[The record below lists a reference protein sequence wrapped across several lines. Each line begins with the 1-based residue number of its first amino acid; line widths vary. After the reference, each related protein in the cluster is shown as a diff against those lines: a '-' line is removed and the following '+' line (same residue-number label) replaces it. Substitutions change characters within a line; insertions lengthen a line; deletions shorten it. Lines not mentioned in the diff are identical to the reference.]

1 MKAWKMILA
10 AVLALVFVAP
20 GMAQDEKKKGKGG
33 RQTAEE
39 TFKKMDDNN
48 DGKVTK
54 EEYKKWVTSNE
65 RMAKALE
72 RDPEF
77 VEKSFARIDKDKT
90 GSFTLEVHKK
100 YREEQAKNAKKKD
113 PAQE

>member
-10 AVLALVFVAP
+10 ALLALVFVAP
-20 GMAQDEKKKGKGG
+20 GMAQDEKKKGKGN
-33 RQTAEE
+33 RPNPEE
-39 TFKKMDDNN
+39 TFKKMDDNS

-54 EEYKKWVTSNE
+54 EEYKKWAGANE

-77 VEKSFARIDKDKT
+77 VEKSYARIDTKKT
-90 GSFTLEVHKK
+90 GSFTLDDYKK
-100 YREEQAKNAKKKD
+100 YMEEMAKNRKKKD
-113 PAQE
+113 PAQL